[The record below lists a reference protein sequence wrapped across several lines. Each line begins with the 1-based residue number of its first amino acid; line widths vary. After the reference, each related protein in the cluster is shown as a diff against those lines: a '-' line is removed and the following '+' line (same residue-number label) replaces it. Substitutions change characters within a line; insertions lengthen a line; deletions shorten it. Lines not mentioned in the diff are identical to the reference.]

1 MTQHGGAR
9 KGAGRRPGSVTQ
21 RTREVAERAS
31 ADGIVPIEIMLTI
44 MREQWAVYEK
54 DRTPHNGAIALA
66 AAKDVAPYVHPRLT
80 ATDTPIRLPA
90 LRGSPTEQSQRI
102 LDALATGQLTP
113 DQATRTMQA
122 IALHRRI
129 LEADELLARVK
140 ALEESLP
147 G

>member
-1 MTQHGGAR
+1 M
-9 KGAGRRPGSVTQ
+9 
-21 RTREVAERAS
+21 
-31 ADGIVPIEIMLTI
+31 PIEIMLSI
-44 MREQWAVYEK
+44 MREQWEAYEK
-54 DRTPHNGAIALA
+54 DRTPQNGAIALA

-80 ATDTPIRLPA
+80 AMDSPIRLA
-90 LRGSPTEQSQRI
+90 GLSGSPTEQSQRV
-102 LDALATGQLTP
+102 LDALAAGQISP